1 MADAL
6 SFDDIK
12 YRKKE
17 GKIIARKATLSQK
30 VKKSIFLLM
39 FTLLG
44 IIVLLSIVFLLNTSQ
59 SNQKG
64 YILQQQQIDKENFLS
79 QNRALIEKI
88 IQAQTFKTINEKIAG
103 KNMQPPPSMTYIKDP
118 NAPHPT
124 ATKKK

>member
-44 IIVLLSIVFLLNTSQ
+44 IIVLRTAIRVATRYLPPVQLALTHPAHARLGEISPDEGGSRAAPRANGLIRHGSAFQ
-59 SNQKG
+59 HM
-64 YILQQQQIDKENFLS
+64 IDQYPL
-79 QNRALIEKI
+79 ALD
-88 IQAQTFKTINEKIAG
+88 
-103 KNMQPPPSMTYIKDP
+103 SSR
-118 NAPHPT
+118 
-124 ATKKK
+124 